1 MSNVRTVVESRL
13 RWRIMI
19 GIGTDRDGAPI
30 DKSWARET
38 ALNIANALDAYSIT
52 DGIGAWR
59 GKQEP
64 SLVIE
69 YLGYER
75 ERDLVESVVAV
86 ITHHLNQEEV
96 WVTEERVSLM
106 RFYR

>member
-1 MSNVRTVVESRL
+1 MKATTNTRL

-19 GIGTDRDGAPI
+19 GLGTQADGSPMDA
-30 DKSWARET
+30 SWARET
-38 ALNIANALDAYSIT
+38 AINVADALDAYSIT

-69 YLGYER
+69 YIGEDHER
-75 ERDLVESVVAV
+75 VRVQSIAHT
-86 ITHHLNQEEV
+86 IARYLNQEEV
-96 WVTEERVSLM
+96 WVSEEPITLTRIGQ
-106 RFYR
+106 